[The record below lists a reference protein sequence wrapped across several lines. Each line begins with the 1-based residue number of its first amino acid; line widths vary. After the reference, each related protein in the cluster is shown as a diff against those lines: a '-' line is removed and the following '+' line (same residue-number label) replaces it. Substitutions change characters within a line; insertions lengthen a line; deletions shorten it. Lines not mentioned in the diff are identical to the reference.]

1 MRRRSHI
8 PRGTVYRRRA
18 RAGHLLPTWWLS
30 YRFPGDTAPRRE
42 PTNPPTHD
50 EAEARRQLHERLGE
64 RGHLRAQ
71 RLRADTVTVDDLLD
85 LYLLDCADQQRP
97 VQQGRV
103 EPWRTALGA
112 VLACEVRRPDLDAL
126 CRRWQRRGLTWDAG
140 TRTLADG
147 SAVMWTA
154 RDPQRVRPVSGANC
168 NRLIAVLR
176 RAYTLGKEK
185 VDLTTP
191 LTFPH
196 YAERRRGEYLTE
208 DQCRGICAQFQAKAG
223 AEVKAD
229 VFRFAYLTGI
239 RKGQLTRT
247 RKRHV
252 LIAGETWKL
261 RWPGEETKNGE
272 PHELMLVGEELEIV
286 QRAWAK
292 RLPDC
297 DFLFHVNGKR
307 LGPMI
312 SELRR
317 TCAALGIPYGRRTG
331 VVFHDTRHSAVTNLV
346 ASGTGEAAAMSITGH
361 ADPTIFKRYNLRR
374 DSVQAEAAERRTA
387 YLAAQRGTTPSVP
400 SIATPK

>member
-1 MRRRSHI
+1 MRR
-8 PRGTVYRRRA
+8 
-18 RAGHLLPTWWLS
+18 LL
-30 YRFPGDTAPRRE
+30 APPSAPAPDGVPIE
-42 PTNPPTHD
+42 
-50 EAEARRQLHERLGE
+50 
-64 RGHLRAQ
+64 
-71 RLRADTVTVDDLLD
+71 
-85 LYLLDCADQQRP
+85 
-97 VQQGRV
+97 
-103 EPWRTALGA
+103 A
-112 VLACEVRRPDLDAL
+112 VLATPVLLEALPLDVL
-126 CRRWQRRGLTWDAG
+126 VPLLDRC
-140 TRTLADG
+140 
-147 SAVMWTA
+147 AVEHDRITTVERLWTA

-168 NRLIAVLR
+168 NRLVAVLR

-185 VDLTTP
+185 LDLTTP

-208 DQCRGICAQFQAKAG
+208 DQCRAICAQFQAKAG
-223 AEVKAD
+223 AAVKAD

-239 RKGQLTRT
+239 RKGQLART

-272 PHELMLVGEELEIV
+272 PHELVLVGEELEIV

-331 VVFHDTRHSAVTNLV
+331 VVFHDTRHSAVPTSWRPGRV
-346 ASGTGEAAAMSITGH
+346 KRRRCRSPATPIRPSSSGTTSA
-361 ADPTIFKRYNLRR
+361 
-374 DSVQAEAAERRTA
+374 
-387 YLAAQRGTTPSVP
+387 
-400 SIATPK
+400 ATPCRRRPQNVAPPIWRLSAGRRRAFPRLPTRNDRSP